1 MLLNSILK
9 CVPLS
14 GFCLYN
20 KRYPYSSRLKETER
34 NVVKVKSKLRTGLV
48 INLALIAICPVHGIL
63 PLSVV

>member
-14 GFCLYN
+14 GFCPCN
-20 KRYPYSSRLKETER
+20 KQYPYSSRLKETER
-34 NVVKVKSKLRTGLV
+34 NVVKVKRKLRTGLT
-48 INLALIAICPVHGIL
+48 INLGLVFICPLHGIL